1 MLEYVKIIGF
11 IHFRNVIQEAMRI
24 AGEEVSMKKS
34 NTKKKKK
41 PFWKRRILIDISRL
55 RKNLSR
61 IEPWFAERWKKDKT
75 KEEEYELRRKGFMFV
90 MEELK
95 QRITRE
101 ASKVKQYQNRIKTMS
116 KQQEK

>member
-1 MLEYVKIIGF
+1 
-11 IHFRNVIQEAMRI
+11 
-24 AGEEVSMKKS
+24 
-34 NTKKKKK
+34 
-41 PFWKRRILIDISRL
+41 
-55 RKNLSR
+55 
-61 IEPWFAERWKKDKT
+61 
-75 KEEEYELRRKGFMFV
+75 MFV